1 MKALDK
7 IVAVFRKFPGVG
19 PKQAE
24 RFALYV
30 VRASGPEVESLVD
43 ALRAVKKSIGYCR
56 ECYNY
61 AEGGLCSVCAEQ
73 GRDRSLICVVERPQ
87 DLAAIEKARS
97 FTGVYHVL
105 HGSVSPAEGIAPEH
119 IKLKELVERVQA
131 SDGLVKEVIIATN
144 PDTEGEATAM
154 YLIHS
159 LKPYVDKI
167 TRIACGVPL
176 GGDIDY
182 MDEVTLGH
190 ALRGRINLR

>member
-1 MKALDK
+1 MKAFEGVTL
-7 IVAVFRKFPGVG
+7 AFRRFPGVG

-30 VRASGPEVESLVD
+30 VRAPDPEIEKLVE
-43 ALRAVKKSIGYCR
+43 ALRAVKSSVGYCR

-61 AEGGLCSVCAEQ
+61 AENVLCSVCADSA
-73 GRDRSLICVVERPQ
+73 RDRSLICVVERPQ

-97 FTGVYHVL
+97 FSGVYHVL
-105 HGSVSPAEGIAPEH
+105 HGAVSPAAGITTDQ
-119 IKLKELVERVQA
+119 IKLKELLERVRA
-131 SDGLVKEVIIATN
+131 GGGLVKEVIIATN
-144 PDTEGEATAM
+144 PDTDGEATAM
-154 YLIHS
+154 FLTRA

-167 TRIACGVPL
+167 SRIACGVPL

-190 ALRGRINLR
+190 ALKGRVKI